1 MYTISCYGAYIDF
14 KFVQNELL
22 IKKNILPFELFKF
35 DFSHSLEV
43 AGKKKN
49 PCLKLHNH
57 KSM

>member
-1 MYTISCYGAYIDF
+1 MYTISCYGAHIDF

-43 AGKKKN
+43 AG
-49 PCLKLHNH
+49 
-57 KSM
+57 